1 MKRRLYPAYKIHGI
15 IFLSFVLLGIIAGEP
30 ANIISGLKTIISDSD
45 ILITD
50 YVELAGI
57 GPTLI
62 NSGLLSLMILILYML
77 LGIKPNGSTIM
88 SLWLI
93 AGFAFFGKNIFNV
106 WPIIFGVFL
115 YSRYKKE
122 PFINYILIAILGTT
136 LAPTVSQLAFEG
148 ILPSS
153 ISIIIGIAVGTFIG
167 FILPPLAASTVT
179 IHHGYN
185 LYNLGFSGG
194 LLAMLLMSVY
204 RLLSINFDKRFLW
217 STGNNLFFSIFLYT
231 IFIFLLV
238 YGYILNEKS
247 FKNLKKIFKHSGKL
261 VSDYYLLYENAAYI
275 NMGLLGIASTTY
287 ILLIGGDLNGPTIS
301 GILTIVGFGTFG
313 KHLFNV
319 APIMIGASLTVFLH
333 IWELNSPSML
343 LAILFSTALAPIAG
357 QYGWL
362 LGILTGF
369 LHVAVVMNTGY
380 VHGGMNLYNNGFAAG
395 FVALILIPIIRALKR
410 GEEHES

>member
-15 IFLSFVLLGIIAGEP
+15 IFLSFIFLGIITDGP
-30 ANIISGLKTIISDSD
+30 KSIIPGLRNIISDSD

-57 GPTLI
+57 GPTLV
-62 NSGLLSLMILILYML
+62 NSGLLSLMILLLYML

-88 SLWLI
+88 SFWLVV
-93 AGFAFFGKNIFNV
+93 GFAFFGKNIFNV
-106 WPIIFGVFL
+106 WPIILGVFL

-153 ISIIIGIAVGTFIG
+153 ISIIAGIALGIFIG
-167 FILPPLAASTVT
+167 FILPPLASSTLN

-194 LLAMLLMSVY
+194 LLAMVLMSVY
-204 RLLSINFDKRFLW
+204 RLLSINFEKRFLW
-217 STGNNLFFSIFLYT
+217 STGNNLFFSIFLYI

-238 YGYILNEKS
+238 YGYILNGKS
-247 FKNLKKIFKHSGKL
+247 FKNLTRIFKHSGKL

-275 NMGLLGIASTTY
+275 NMGILGIISTSY

-313 KHLFNV
+313 KHLLNV
-319 APIMIGASLTVFLH
+319 VPIMIGASLTAFLH

-362 LGILTGF
+362 MGILTGF

-395 FVALILIPIIRALKR
+395 FVALVLIPIIRALKR
-410 GEEHES
+410 GEENES

>member
-1 MKRRLYPAYKIHGI
+1 MKRRMYPAYKIHGM
-15 IFLSFVLLGIIAGEP
+15 IFLSFIILGLLIDGPLRVFKGIGK
-30 ANIISGLKTIISDSD
+30 IIFNSD

-57 GPTLI
+57 GPSLV
-62 NSGLLSLMILILYML
+62 NSGLLSLMIVLLYFF
-77 LGIKPNGSTIM
+77 LGIRPNGSTIM
-88 SLWLI
+88 SFWLI

-106 WPIIFGVFL
+106 WPIILGVYL
-115 YSRYKKE
+115 HSRYQKE

-148 ILPSS
+148 TLPQGISLIAG
-153 ISIIIGIAVGTFIG
+153 ISIGIFIG
-167 FILPPLAASTVT
+167 FILPPLATSTVN

-194 LLAMLLMSVY
+194 LLAMVLMSIY
-204 RLLSINFDKRFLW
+204 RLLGIDFEKRFLW
-217 STGNNLFFSIFLYT
+217 STGNNLFFSIFLYAL
-231 IFIFLLV
+231 FIGLLI
-238 YGYILNEKS
+238 YGYILNGKS
-247 FKNLKKIFKHSGKL
+247 FKNVKKILNHSGKL
-261 VSDYYLLYENAAYI
+261 VTDYYLLYEKAAYI
-275 NMGLLGIASTTY
+275 NMGILGIVSTTY
-287 ILLIGGDLNGPTIS
+287 ILIIGGDLNGPTIS
-301 GILTIVGFGTFG
+301 GIFTIVGFGAFG

-319 APIMIGASLTVFLH
+319 LPIMIGASLTAFLQ
-333 IWELNSPSML
+333 IWELSSPSML

-362 LGILTGF
+362 IGILTGF

-395 FVALILIPIIRALKR
+395 FVALILIPIIRSFKK
-410 GEEHES
+410 GDKNEK

>member
-1 MKRRLYPAYKIHGI
+1 
-15 IFLSFVLLGIIAGEP
+15 
-30 ANIISGLKTIISDSD
+30 
-45 ILITD
+45 
-50 YVELAGI
+50 
-57 GPTLI
+57 
-62 NSGLLSLMILILYML
+62 
-77 LGIKPNGSTIM
+77 
-88 SLWLI
+88 
-93 AGFAFFGKNIFNV
+93 
-106 WPIIFGVFL
+106 
-115 YSRYKKE
+115 
-122 PFINYILIAILGTT
+122 
-136 LAPTVSQLAFEG
+136 
-148 ILPSS
+148 
-153 ISIIIGIAVGTFIG
+153 
-167 FILPPLAASTVT
+167 
-179 IHHGYN
+179 
-185 LYNLGFSGG
+185 
-194 LLAMLLMSVY
+194 
-204 RLLSINFDKRFLW
+204 
-217 STGNNLFFSIFLYT
+217 
-231 IFIFLLV
+231 
-238 YGYILNEKS
+238 
-247 FKNLKKIFKHSGKL
+247 
-261 VSDYYLLYENAAYI
+261 
-275 NMGLLGIASTTY
+275 MGLLGIASTTY